1 MSPPGETLNRRTRI
15 VLEGVTGAGKSS
27 VIGAMRE
34 SGQLPACFVTEDET
48 FGDAMLEV
56 GQPGFRRRLTE
67 VCARFAT
74 GPTGQ
79 GLPEEILIERFHL
92 SYYPQEPVRS
102 RPPVNLL
109 GAASRETAGSL
120 PEEPDWSPYR
130 VFDDWLLDGEFSVVV
145 LVISEERLR
154 ERSLL
159 RREFGGTDWQ
169 GFVPHFGSEANALEA
184 LRTSQARRI
193 QALEKSRV
201 RSLVV
206 NTDSEAWASI
216 AAQIAAFGTR

>member
-1 MSPPGETLNRRTRI
+1 MRT

-27 VIGAMRE
+27 VIAALRARGE
-34 SGQLPACFVTEDET
+34 LPACFVTEDET

-67 VCARFAT
+67 VCARFSA
-74 GPTGQ
+74 

-92 SYYPQEPVRS
+92 SYYAQERQ
-102 RPPVNLL
+102 
-109 GAASRETAGSL
+109 
-120 PEEPDWSPYR
+120 EPDWSPYR
-130 VFDDWLLDGEFSVVV
+130 AFDDWLLDGEFSIVV
-145 LVISEERLR
+145 LAISEERLR

-159 RREFGGTDWQ
+159 RREYGGSDWQ

-184 LRTSQARRI
+184 LRTSQARRRE
-193 QALEKSRV
+193 ALEKSQV

-206 NTDSEAWASI
+206 NTDSEAWGAI
-216 AAQIAAFGTR
+216 AEQMVAFGRR